1 MGDRKM
7 EKSIET
13 EFDRGVVNP
22 SHPPIIEVV
31 DLDTGNKS
39 LKAGTILSAAGG
51 VYSAAANSAT
61 PVAVLVEDVSASN
74 TTVKARALEHG
85 VVVGSRLLNASQEA
99 PDDTLKGKM
108 HSTGIYLTQNI
119 WDESRFE

>member
-1 MGDRKM
+1 M
-7 EKSIET
+7 EKSIM

-31 DLDTGNKS
+31 DLDTSNKS
-39 LKAGTILSAAGG
+39 LKAGTILSAANG

-61 PVAVLVEDVSASN
+61 PAAVLVEDVSASN

-85 VVVGSRLLNASQEA
+85 IVVGSRLLNESQEA
-99 PDDTLKGKM
+99 PNDTLKGKLR
-108 HSTGIYLTQNI
+108 STGIYLTQNI